1 MSVVINTPEETSHL
15 YSPYMRTYEALKTRG
30 FNNSTCDFWACIY
43 CSKFIVDTEE
53 LSEAVIETFGTNLLH
68 SGNNITH
75 FAEKLKEYG
84 MTFRAEQLVNAIN
97 DTEVANF

>member
-1 MSVVINTPEETSHL
+1 MSVVINTPEEGAPLFSAYTHV
-15 YSPYMRTYEALKTRG
+15 YANLKERG

-43 CSKFIVDTEE
+43 ISKFIVDTEE
-53 LSEAVIETFGTNLLH
+53 LSEAIIETFGTNLLH

-84 MTFRAEQLVNAIN
+84 MTFRAEQLVNAIKN
-97 DTEVANF
+97 TEVADF